1 MSLSATF
8 RRTAALSLFAQG
20 AHTSPLNGSVHKT
33 RTEDELDGYAD
44 EIDTGLKPLRPGTNG
59 LKGLQ
64 LDGRYVSAVEGSLPC
79 SPDPQEF
86 GFAEL
91 DRDTRQLLSDF
102 FRTYAGVSS
111 DRNSHPA
118 LPTLVRVVGD
128 ILAKHRITY
137 KGMVQRL
144 QLDSHP
150 DDMNVINSIAKQM
163 FSDGST
169 NWGRITSLVAFG
181 AVVCARLKELQRE
194 KCIDTVAE
202 QISSFLISEQHD
214 WLMTNKGWHGFVEF
228 FRVEDM
234 ESTVRNA
241 LMAFAGFAG
250 IGAGLALLI
259 R

>member
-8 RRTAALSLFAQG
+8 RRTAALSLLAPG
-20 AHTSPLNGSVHKT
+20 AHTSPLNGSAHKT
-33 RTEDELDGYAD
+33 RTEDELDGYAE
-44 EIDTGLKPLRPGTNG
+44 EIDTGLKQLRPGTNG
-59 LKGLQ
+59 LKGLK
-64 LDGRYVSAVEGSLPC
+64 LDGRYVSADDGSLPC

-86 GFAEL
+86 GFTEL
-91 DRDTRQLLSDF
+91 ERDTRQLLLDF
-102 FRTYAGVSS
+102 FRSYGGCSS
-111 DRNSHPA
+111 GRNSHPA
-118 LPTLVRVVGD
+118 LPTLRRVVDD
-128 ILAKHRITY
+128 ILAKHQITY

-150 DDMNVINSIAKQM
+150 DDMDIIKSIAKQM

-181 AVVCARLKELQRE
+181 AVMCIRLKELQRE

-214 WLMTNKGWHGFVEF
+214 WMLSNKGWHGFVEF

-250 IGAGLALLI
+250 LGAGLVLLI